1 MKKKKPKTK
10 IHRISNVCTVL
21 AIGEQI
27 ESAFSYQKKKFH
39 YNVTTQ
45 SVFSQYFY
53 STRERQEGPFH
64 LGGFFEPWSWS
75 HSKCYF
81 PEAELQSL
89 SVSIDC

>member
-1 MKKKKPKTK
+1 MCAQYLSLVSRWNLHSHAKKKK
-10 IHRISNVCTVL
+10 
-21 AIGEQI
+21 E
-27 ESAFSYQKKKFH
+27 FH

-64 LGGFFEPWSWS
+64 LGGFLEPWS

-81 PEAELQSL
+81 LEAELQN
-89 SVSIDC
+89 SVLV